1 MFVIRYDNM
10 EDEIEIM
17 LKREVK
23 MCTKA
28 LGCYGL
34 YFKWFFT
41 QYKKWYSEPIPMN
54 ALLCMDGD

>member
-1 MFVIRYDNM
+1 MMFVIRYDNM

-28 LGCYGL
+28 LGSYGL

-41 QYKKWYSEPIPMN
+41 
-54 ALLCMDGD
+54 